1 MATFTFSANDAEI
14 QKLDQIARETDTTR
28 SQLIRKMIRQLLD
41 DHQKATGQ
49 DLFTIPKGRPR

>member
-1 MATFTFSANDAEI
+1 MATYTFSAGDAEMRE
-14 QKLDQIARETDTTR
+14 LDRIAREADTTR
-28 SQLIRKMIRQLLD
+28 SRLIRGMIRQLLK